1 MEYVEASA
9 IVRSKGGVYYI
20 SIPKAKADE
29 LGIEPGKIVG
39 VKIAVMQA
47 PQGF

>member
-9 IVRSKGGVYYI
+9 IVRSKGGVYYV

-29 LGIEPGKIVG
+29 LGITPGSIVG
-39 VKIAVMQA
+39 IKIALMKK